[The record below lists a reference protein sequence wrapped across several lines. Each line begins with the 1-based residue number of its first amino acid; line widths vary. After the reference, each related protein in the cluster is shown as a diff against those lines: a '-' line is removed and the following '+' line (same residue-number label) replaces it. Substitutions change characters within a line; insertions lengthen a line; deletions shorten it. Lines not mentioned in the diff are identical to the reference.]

1 MPTRS
6 SPVLPEVS
14 TAPMMPPR
22 IVITGTGAICGSG
35 RSPDEVLAALLAGK
49 SAIRPIEQWDASA
62 WPNGIAAEVGDY
74 NAGALTGDRK
84 LLKFIRRTDVFG
96 LYAADRALEQSGLPA
111 WRQSIDEEAAALCAD
126 STGVFV
132 GSGGGAFANQY
143 DYLPLIAASGGKL
156 ETFGRELSATV
167 NPMWLLRSLPN
178 NVLGHVGIRHGLKGP
193 NACITHHSISGL
205 LALSEAAEALRAGDC
220 DRAVAAAHD
229 AEIEP
234 QSLLYYDQLG
244 LLSRAGLRP
253 FDARHDGSVMGE
265 GAAAVVLET
274 EDAARTR
281 GAAVL
286 GEFLGSGSDSD
297 GLGLLPVREDGDG
310 LVRAI
315 DAALAMARLSADDV
329 GIIIAHGNGTA
340 NSDASEARALD
351 RVFGHTMPPVTGFK
365 WAFGHLLAAS
375 GMIEAVVAIAAL
387 RAQVVPGISTLVE
400 LDPACGG
407 LNVSR
412 EARAPRSDVAL
423 VLARGFGG
431 SNAACLLRVAAL

>member
-1 MPTRS
+1 MKPS
-6 SPVLPEVS
+6 
-14 TAPMMPPR
+14 R

-35 RSPDEVLAALLAGK
+35 RSPDEVLAAVLAGR
-49 SAIRPIEQWDASA
+49 SAIRPIEQWDASG

-96 LYAADRALEQSGLPA
+96 LYAADRAIEHSGLPA
-111 WRQSIDEEAAALCAD
+111 WRASLDGDAAARFAD

-143 DYLPLIAASGGKL
+143 DYLPLIAASGGNL

-205 LALSEAAEALRAGDC
+205 LALSEAGEALRAGEC
-220 DRAVAAAHD
+220 ERAVAAAHD
-229 AEIEP
+229 AELEP
-234 QSLLYYDQLG
+234 QTLLYCDQMG

-253 FDARHDGSVMGE
+253 FDVGHDGSVMGE
-265 GAAAVVLET
+265 GAAAVVVET
-274 EDAARTR
+274 EAAARAR

-286 GEFLGSGSDSD
+286 GEFLGAGSGSD
-297 GLGLLPVREDGDG
+297 GLGLLPVSDDGAG

-315 DAALAMARLSADDV
+315 EAALAAANLTTADV
-329 GIIIAHGNGTA
+329 GMIVAHGNGTA
-340 NSDASEARALD
+340 NSDTSEARALD
-351 RVFGHTMPPVTGFK
+351 RVFGAAMPPVTGFK
-365 WAFGHLLAAS
+365 WSFGHLLAVS
-375 GMIEAVVAIAAL
+375 GLIEAVVAIAAL
-387 RAQVVPGISTLVE
+387 RARVVPGIATLAE
-400 LDPACGG
+400 LDPACGR
-407 LNVSR
+407 LNASR
-412 EARAPRSDVAL
+412 EARAPRSDIAL
-423 VLARGFGG
+423 LLARGFGG
-431 SNAACLLRVAAL
+431 SNAACLLRVAAS